1 MIILGIETS
10 CDETGASIIESTSDS
25 IKILS
30 NSLSTSLNF
39 HAKTGGIIPEK
50 AAREQVKFI
59 LPVIQKCL
67 DDAKIAKDKIDAIA
81 VTTGPGLIGSLFVG
95 VETAKTLSFVWNKP
109 IIPVNH
115 LYGHIYANW
124 LSQSTDYRLPTTE
137 KKKVE
142 PVDKIKFP
150 AIALIVSGGHTDLVF
165 MKNQTSLEW
174 LGGTRDDAAG
184 ECFDKCARLLGYQ
197 YPGGPKISELAKKG
211 DPNAFNLPRPMLDSH
226 DNDFSFSGLK
236 TAFLY
241 LTKKHFP
248 VLRSKIP
255 DSKAGWQQIV
265 VEEQLTD
272 KEKQVLYDLCA
283 SLEQAIV
290 DTICIKVMRVMKKY
304 QAKSLII
311 SGGVAA
317 NEKLRKELKLRAKT
331 LTIKPE
337 IFVPE
342 KSLCTD
348 NAAMIAAAA
357 AIYDSP
363 TPWQN
368 VSVNPELYFD

>member
-1 MIILGIETS
+1 MIILGIESS
-10 CDETGASIIESTSDS
+10 CDETGAALVETSSDT

-59 LPVIQKCL
+59 LPVIQNCM
-67 DDAKIAKDKIDAIA
+67 DKANITQNDINAIA
-81 VTTGPGLIGSLFVG
+81 VTIGPGLIGSLFVG
-95 VETAKTLSFVWNKP
+95 VETAKTLSYVWNKP

-124 LSQSTDYRLPTTE
+124 LTTE
-137 KKKVE
+137 SSKKN
-142 PVDKIKFP
+142 PILFP
-150 AIALIVSGGHTDLVF
+150 AIAIIISGGHTDLVF
-165 MKNQTSLEW
+165 MENQTSLEW

-211 DPNAFNLPRPMLDSH
+211 NPNAFNLPRPMLDSK

-241 LTKKHFP
+241 LTKEHFP
-248 VLRSKIP
+248 VLRSVIP
-255 DSKAGWQQIV
+255 DSKSGWQQIIK
-265 VEEQLTD
+265 EEELTD
-272 KEKQVLYDLCA
+272 KQKQILFDLCA

-290 DTICIKVMRVMKKY
+290 DTICKKVMRVMKKY
-304 QAKSLII
+304 QANSLIV

-317 NEKLRKELKLRAKT
+317 NEKLREELKIKAST
-331 LTIKPE
+331 LTLKPE

-342 KSLCTD
+342 KFLCTD

-357 AIYDSP
+357 VIHSSKK
-363 TPWQN
+363 PWQE
-368 VSVNPELYFD
+368 VTVNPELYFD